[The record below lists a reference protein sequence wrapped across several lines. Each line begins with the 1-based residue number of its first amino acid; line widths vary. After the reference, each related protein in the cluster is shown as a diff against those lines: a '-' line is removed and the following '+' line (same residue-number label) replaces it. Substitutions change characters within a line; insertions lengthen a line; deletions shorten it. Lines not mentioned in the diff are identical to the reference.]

1 MSATAE
7 MPQVVFPKQDTGSTE
22 LVVTPA
28 PRTQT
33 DQGLAALSNE
43 SPAQMRKTLSCASL
57 LVGETRT
64 KAEQEAEKLLDEML
78 ANTQVFSV
86 YGMSALKGVNDL
98 IDRLLKEVEP
108 TKVPELI
115 ALMQGLNDEVRAI
128 KSRHD
133 ISDPTV
139 RQNYEKMRTRGSRIR
154 KFFGRIK
161 TQIEMLMED
170 VKSLETQLGDVE
182 KDLRGKQ
189 YQLMRNVGFYDQL
202 YEENEAEILQLIYTI
217 GVMELIRDLAAK
229 RAESIIVGDT
239 SLGDRNGEQ
248 KAKVIELSSN
258 MEIKIAE
265 YKGRL
270 MVAWATSPQ
279 VRTMRTLNVG
289 LAERINELV
298 CVTIPTMKA
307 TILQWRMLIQS
318 QDANHL
324 ANAVADA
331 NNEWLQNYSAAGAAV
346 VPAIAEAI
354 QTPTLAPQ
362 TIAAM
367 ADSISKQADGV
378 IRAFELGEQHRAEM
392 DNAMIEAKTVID
404 ASTDRVNDAIIAEV
418 LKKAHKAEEVIEVT
432 ATVVD

>member
-1 MSATAE
+1 MSTTAE
-7 MPQVVFPKQDTGSTE
+7 MPQVVFPKQDTGSTA

-64 KAEQEAEKLLDEML
+64 RAEQEAAKLLDEML
-78 ANTQVFSV
+78 SNTQVFSA

-133 ISDPTV
+133 LSDPTV
-139 RQNYEKMRTRGSRIR
+139 RQNYEKMRNRGSRIR
-154 KFFGRIK
+154 KFFGRLK

-182 KDLRGKQ
+182 EELQGKQ
-189 YQLMRNVGFYDQL
+189 YQLMRNVGYYDQM
-202 YEENEAEILQLIYTI
+202 YEENEAEILKLIYVI

-229 RAESIIVGDT
+229 RAESIIAGDT
-239 SLGDRNGEQ
+239 SLGDRNAEQ

-307 TILQWRMLIQS
+307 TILQWRMYIQTLDS
-318 QDANHL
+318 EAL
-324 ANAVADA
+324 AKAVGDA
-331 NNEWLQNYSAAGAAV
+331 NNEWLQNFAAAGAAG

-378 IRAFELGEQHRAEM
+378 IRAFELGEQRRAEM
-392 DNAMIEAKTVID
+392 DHAMIEAKTVID